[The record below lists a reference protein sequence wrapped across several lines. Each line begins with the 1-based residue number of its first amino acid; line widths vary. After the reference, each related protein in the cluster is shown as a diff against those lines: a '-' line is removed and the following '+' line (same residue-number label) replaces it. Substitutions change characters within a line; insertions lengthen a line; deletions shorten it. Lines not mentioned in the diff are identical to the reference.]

1 MPCCLTLQSKSDLT
15 HIDHPSDLRD
25 VSLNIDYFTK
35 LRDDS
40 SHTDYLSD
48 FRDSSHTLL
57 ESVLQ
62 FLHTQIRLSLCVK
75 ALWNRSHHLQGH
87 HLEGLPPSLQSSSGE
102 ETTWHQPNPCFNHD
116 HSASKPSVCGHL
128 SLRNRLCPV
137 LCIQKSIWLAKG
149 SAGSLK
155 WGQAVLTELFL
166 TLLVILYL

>member
-1 MPCCLTLQSKSDLT
+1 MPCCLTLQSKSDPT
-15 HIDHPSDLRD
+15 HIDHPADLRN

-75 ALWNRSHHLQGH
+75 AL
-87 HLEGLPPSLQSSSGE
+87 
-102 ETTWHQPNPCFNHD
+102 
-116 HSASKPSVCGHL
+116 
-128 SLRNRLCPV
+128 
-137 LCIQKSIWLAKG
+137 
-149 SAGSLK
+149 
-155 WGQAVLTELFL
+155 
-166 TLLVILYL
+166 